1 MAVYSKVVKRGLDIL
16 LSFLG
21 LVVLSPVFGCIAL
34 AVKMG
39 SKGPVFFRQERVGAH
54 GRTFE
59 IIKFRTMRVDSPHN
73 TPTDKLKRPDRW
85 ITRTGHFLRRTSLDE
100 LPQLWNILRG
110 DMSVVGPRPALPKQK
125 NLLKARQQYGAN
137 DIRPGLTGWAQIN
150 GRDTLPDEQKAKL
163 DGDYVRR
170 MSFGFDCICFF
181 KTIGCVI
188 REKGFAEG
196 KIQKERD
203 EAS

>member
-54 GRTFE
+54 GRTFKM
-59 IIKFRTMRVDSPHN
+59 IKFRTMRVDSPHN
-73 TPTDKLKRPDRW
+73 TPTDKLKCPDRW